1 MATTGTTIQ
10 TEIERL
16 TKAKSDIKTAIINK
30 GGTISDTAT
39 IDKYA
44 AAIDGISTGGG
55 VPIVAYGKWGLER
68 LVSESDE
75 YKGDTPP
82 PTTEYA
88 KHPSTYSTKEGYFP
102 SLFEGGFT
110 ENTELKESF
119 ILQKS
124 LQGLSIRPYILPE
137 LPKDG
142 VFRLYNDYGLYIGGG
157 TCRVP
162 GIYIIHK
169 NGSST
174 LYNPTNF
181 EFKMGSF
188 LKGGSYLEYT
198 GIDFSDCIMI
208 GIGVGQMDY
217 FD

>member
-1 MATTGTTIQ
+1 MASTGTTIQ

-16 TKAKSDIKTAIINK
+16 NKAKSDIKTAIINK

-55 VPIVAYGKWGLER
+55 GVPIVFYGGMDR
-68 LVSESDE
+68 MVVSSSSQLPDM
-75 YKGDTPP
+75 
-82 PTTEYA
+82 
-88 KHPSTYSTKEGYFP
+88 YSTKENYFP
-102 SLFEGGFT
+102 VMGEIP
-110 ENTELKESF
+110 KDAF
-119 ILQKS
+119 ILRAGASATQ
-124 LQGLSIRPYILPE
+124 IYPYILPK

-142 VFRLYNDYGLYIGGG
+142 TFKLYNHGDINVNSGSYYI
-157 TCRVP
+157 P

-169 NGSST
+169 DYSTT
-174 LYNPTNF
+174 LYKPTNF
-181 EFKMGSF
+181 KLVMGAT
-188 LKGGSYLEYT
+188 LKSGSYLEYT

-208 GIGVGQMDY
+208 GIGVGQYDY